1 MIKWLK
7 IEREEKKSKFKRI
20 FKMEEQKTENEINQ
34 SNQQKEN
41 NREWLE
47 NRKPKSK
54 NPNKIK
60 DKRDRRKT
68 LVEREAT
75 NQVEDLLVRTAFSA
89 IL

>member
-1 MIKWLK
+1 
-7 IEREEKKSKFKRI
+7 
-20 FKMEEQKTENEINQ
+20 MEEQKTENEINQ

-68 LVEREAT
+68 LVERETT

>member
-1 MIKWLK
+1 M
-7 IEREEKKSKFKRI
+7 EEKK
-20 FKMEEQKTENEINQ
+20 TENQ
-34 SNQQKEN
+34 AKKETTAQEQN
-41 NREWLE
+41 KNWMNER
-47 NRKPKSK
+47 KSK

-60 DKRDRRKT
+60 DKRDRRKA